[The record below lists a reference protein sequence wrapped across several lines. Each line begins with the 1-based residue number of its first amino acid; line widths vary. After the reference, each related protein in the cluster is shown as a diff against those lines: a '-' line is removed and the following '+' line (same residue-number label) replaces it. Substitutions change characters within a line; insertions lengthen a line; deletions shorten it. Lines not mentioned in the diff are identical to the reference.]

1 MIVPLT
7 SLRGFAALAVVGFH
21 FAPLMAGIPIF
32 NRGFLGVDL
41 FFLLSGFILTTV
53 YSKELNLRS
62 FFVARAARTYPL
74 HLFTL
79 AVLLPCFG
87 RAQEYSA
94 DSLVCNLTM
103 TQVVCGGTLS
113 WNSVSW
119 SLSAEWIS
127 YLLFPILLRP
137 VLLCPRWMAG
147 VLILGC
153 AGIIIEISPITHL
166 DVYRMG
172 ALNRS
177 LPEFLAGM
185 ILYRAYCHKWLA
197 HWGYFV
203 GVVVVLVSALATH
216 APDILVISAF
226 AALILASPYVRA
238 MEHKALSFLGDIS
251 YSLYMV
257 HALIGI
263 FVIQAAVAIGIRNS
277 LATAGVAIAA
287 SVAFAVVTYRYIEV
301 PARAAV
307 RTWMTARA
315 HLPS

>member
-1 MIVPLT
+1 
-7 SLRGFAALAVVGFH
+7 
-21 FAPLMAGIPIF
+21 
-32 NRGFLGVDL
+32 
-41 FFLLSGFILTTV
+41 
-53 YSKELNLRS
+53 
-62 FFVARAARTYPL
+62 
-74 HLFTL
+74 
-79 AVLLPCFG
+79 
-87 RAQEYSA
+87 
-94 DSLVCNLTM
+94 
-103 TQVVCGGTLS
+103 
-113 WNSVSW
+113 
-119 SLSAEWIS
+119 
-127 YLLFPILLRP
+127 
-137 VLLCPRWMAG
+137 MAG

-153 AGIIIEISPITHL
+153 AGIIIAISPITHL

-197 HWGYFV
+197 HWSYFV
-203 GVVVVLVSALATH
+203 GAVVVLVSAIATH

-277 LATAGVAIAA
+277 LATAGIAIAA

-315 HLPS
+315 PLPS